1 MNRWGR
7 GGGGEESGGNQTTC
21 CPPLSPLSLTT
32 LRLTSLS
39 VPPPPHTH
47 FCHFTHSFFHLSL
60 SSLEYPM
67 VRDMLADVFPLFLF
81 LLTLHFHFFPLPPPG
96 RWNQKSSQN
105 SVITAHE
112 PATHPSPFHV
122 SFIQNFIPISVHLK
136 PFCQR
141 CANGWLSE
149 PISCP
154 WTNSGWRMK

>member
-7 GGGGEESGGNQTTC
+7 GGGGEESRGNQTTC

-47 FCHFTHSFFHLSL
+47 FCHFTHSFFHLSPP
-60 SSLEYPM
+60 SSILWLETCLLM
-67 VRDMLADVFPLFLF
+67 FFFLF
-81 LLTLHFHFFPLPPPG
+81 LLTLHFHFFPP
-96 RWNQKSSQN
+96 SSWEIESEKLSN

-112 PATHPSPFHV
+112 PATHPSPFHA

-141 CANGWLSE
+141 CANRWLSE

-154 WTNSGWRMK
+154 WTNSSWRGK